1 MDLARAVPALLGG
14 HPLIDSVRL
23 AGSRST
29 CTAHE
34 LSDWD
39 FAVET
44 SDLSS
49 LKEDLP
55 ALVEPLD
62 PLVGQWDPYA
72 NHAAYMLILRGP
84 TKIDLAFFDEP
95 RAWAP
100 PWDVSRETLIAV
112 DHHFWDWILWLEQK
126 RRGAKD
132 DQVATSLL
140 HMYERMLEPMGARV
154 RPESVVD
161 ALSVYLG
168 LRARLEESYGVH
180 VPRDLE
186 REVRPV
192 LLAN

>member
-1 MDLARAVPALLGG
+1 MDLGRAVPALLGE
-14 HPLIDSVRL
+14 HPLVDSVRL

-29 CTAHE
+29 GTAHD

-55 ALVEPLD
+55 GLVEPLR

-72 NHAAYMLILRGP
+72 DHAAYMVILRGP

-100 PWDVSRETLIAV
+100 PWDVSRDTLAAV
-112 DHHFWDWILWLEQK
+112 DLHFWDWILWLEQK

-132 DQVATSLL
+132 DQVTKSLG
-140 HMYERMLEPMGARV
+140 HMYERMLKPMGARV
-154 RPESVVD
+154 RPESVVE
-161 ALSVYLG
+161 ALSAYLE
-168 LRARLEESYGVH
+168 LRTRLEDRYGVV
-180 VPRDLE
+180 VPRELE

-192 LLAN
+192 LQAD